1 MSKIIS
7 IKNLIMITKKT
18 YLSALMAITTLI
30 GFSQDSKKEDIKAIK
45 SMCGC
50 YEVKFNFTET
60 FKYSKDSVN
69 YKPSETKHESAL
81 EWVELVEDKPNKI
94 VLQHLLIV
102 GTGENDIVKHWRQ
115 DWLYENTNLYS
126 FYKDNTWKFG
136 KLEAKNVKGQW
147 TQKVFQVDDSPRYEG
162 SSSWV
167 HVDGKNYWMNTTDA
181 PLPRREHTKRNDY
194 NVLNRRNI
202 HEITATGWNHE
213 QDNKKTIRDAN
224 GKDTL
229 LAEEK
234 GFDIYTKVE
243 DSKCLLAQNWWKN
256 NQEVWAKV
264 RNKWEKIYGSN
275 KDLALQNKVNKKS
288 LFSVLFD
295 LKPTATQA
303 EVDAIIDSFVIKS

>member
-1 MSKIIS
+1 
-7 IKNLIMITKKT
+7 MITKKT
-18 YLSALMAITTLI
+18 YLSALMAITALT
-30 GFSQDSKKEDIKAIK
+30 GFSQESKKEDIKAIK

-60 FKYSKDSVN
+60 FGYSKDTVN
-69 YKPSETKHESAL
+69 YKPSATKHDSGL
-81 EWVELVEDKPNKI
+81 EWIELVEDKPNKM

-115 DWLYENTNLYS
+115 DWLYENSDLYS
-126 FYKDNTWKFG
+126 FYKDQTWKFN
-136 KLEAKNVKGQW
+136 KLPAKNVKGQW

-162 SSSWV
+162 SSSWA
-167 HVDGKNYWMNTTDA
+167 HIDGKSYWMNIADA

-213 QDNKKTIRDAN
+213 QDNKKIIRDTE
-224 GKDTL
+224 GKDIL

-234 GFDIYTKVE
+234 GLDIYTKVA
-243 DSKCLLAQNWWKN
+243 DSKCLLAQNWWKTN
-256 NQEVWAKV
+256 KELWEKI
-264 RNKWEKIYGSN
+264 RNKWEKVYGSN
-275 KDLALQNKVNKKS
+275 KDLSLEKKVNKKS

-303 EVDAIIDSFVIKS
+303 EVDAIIDSFVIR

>member
-1 MSKIIS
+1 LSKYFLN
-7 IKNLIMITKKT
+7 KKQIMITKKT
-18 YLSALMAITTLI
+18 YLSALLAITALT
-30 GFSQDSKKEDIKAIK
+30 GFSQESKKEDIKAIK

-60 FKYSKDSVN
+60 FNYPKDSAS
-69 YKPSETKHESAL
+69 YKPSATKHETAL
-81 EWVELVEDKPNKI
+81 EWVELLEDKPNKL

-102 GTGENDIVKHWRQ
+102 GKGENDIVKHWRQ

-126 FYKDNTWKFG
+126 FYKDNSWKFN
-136 KLEAKNVKGQW
+136 KLTDKNVKGQW

-167 HVDGKNYWMNTTDA
+167 HIDGKVYWMNTADA

-213 QDNKKTIRDAN
+213 QDNKKIIRDAV

-234 GFDIYTKVE
+234 GLDVYTKVD

-256 NQEVWAKV
+256 NKELWLKV
-264 RNKWEKIYGSN
+264 RNKWEKVYGTN

-303 EVDAIIDSFVIKS
+303 EVDAIIDSFVIK

>member
-1 MSKIIS
+1 
-7 IKNLIMITKKT
+7 MITQKN
-18 YLSALMAITTLI
+18 YLSVIIAITSLT
-30 GFSQDSKKEDIKAIK
+30 GFSQDAKKEDINAIK

-60 FKYSKDSVN
+60 FKYPKDSAT
-69 YKPSETKHESAL
+69 YKPSATKHETGL

-115 DWLYENTNLYS
+115 DWLYENTDLFS
-126 FYKDNTWKFG
+126 FFKDNSWKFN
-136 KLEAKNVKGQW
+136 KLLIKNVKGQW

-162 SSSWV
+162 SSSWA
-167 HVDGKNYWMNTTDA
+167 HIDGKTYWLNTADA

-194 NVLNRRNI
+194 NVLKRRNI

-213 QDNKKTIRDAN
+213 QDNQKLVRDKS

-234 GFDIYTKVE
+234 GLDIYTKVD

-256 NQEVWAKV
+256 NQELWLKV
-264 RNKWEKIYGSN
+264 RSKWEKVYGSN
-275 KDLALQNKVNKKS
+275 KNLSLQNKVNKKS

-303 EVDAIIDSFVIKS
+303 EVDAIIDSFVIKQ

>member
-1 MSKIIS
+1 
-7 IKNLIMITKKT
+7 MITKKT
-18 YLSALMAITTLI
+18 YLSAIMAIITLN
-30 GFSQDSKKEDIKAIK
+30 GFSQDPKKEDIKAIK

-60 FKYSKDSVN
+60 FAYSKDTTN
-69 YKPSETKHESAL
+69 YKPSATKHDSGL
-81 EWVELVEDKPNKI
+81 EWVELVEDKANKI
-94 VLQHLLIV
+94 SLQHLLIV

-126 FYKDNTWKFG
+126 FYKDNTWKFNN
-136 KLEAKNVKGQW
+136 LSAKNAKGQW

-167 HVDGKNYWMNTTDA
+167 HIDGKNYWMNFADA

-213 QDNKKTIRDAN
+213 QDNKKIIRDTD

-234 GFDIYTKVE
+234 GLDIYTKVD

-256 NQEVWAKV
+256 NQELWVKV
-264 RNKWEKIYGSN
+264 RNKWEKVYGAN
-275 KDLALQNKVNKKS
+275 KDLALHYKVNKKS

-303 EVDAIIDSFVIKS
+303 EVDAIIDSFVIN